1 MQPQASELIPRRR
14 LYQEVL
20 DRLLAML
27 NSGEFA
33 AGSEFPPERELVER
47 FGVGRP
53 AIREALSTL
62 EHLGILKVVNGKK
75 SRLVAPT
82 YEGLLGQVGISVGYL
97 LSTDKSALKQL
108 ADARSIYE
116 TGIAWQAAK
125 LATSEEIAGLEQ
137 ILEEMKSSRGDHL
150 AFSTADMAFHI
161 AMAEMTKNHIT
172 VSIIRSL
179 LDWLTTRYRE
189 LVRAPGMEEVTLAEH
204 EEVLNAIR
212 RRDSNAAADAILRH
226 VARADERYTE
236 ASRQQPMN
244 TDARPDS

>member
-1 MQPQASELIPRRR
+1 MDTQTSELIPRRR
-14 LYQEVL
+14 LYQDVL

-33 AGSEFPPERELVER
+33 AGTEFPPERELMER

-97 LSTDKSALKQL
+97 LSTDQSALKQL
-108 ADARSIYE
+108 ADARSTYE

-125 LATSEEIAGLEQ
+125 VATDDEIAKLQ
-137 ILEEMKSSRGDHL
+137 SILDEMKAVRGDHL
-150 AFSTADMAFHI
+150 AFSTADMAFHVTI
-161 AMAEMTKNHIT
+161 AEMTKNQIT
-172 VSIIRSL
+172 VSIIKSL
-179 LDWLTTRYRE
+179 LNWLMTRYRG
-189 LVRAPGMEEVTLAEH
+189 LVRFPGMEDVTLAEH
-204 EEVLNAIR
+204 QKIFDAIK
-212 RRDSNAAADAILRH
+212 RRDSDAAAAAILHH
-226 VARADERYTE
+226 VARADERYTNP
-236 ASRQQPMN
+236 R
-244 TDARPDS
+244 